1 MGLTMIAKCQSMNES
16 YFSAYIKRTFVSKS
30 SGIKSSMYTAA
41 QCDFA
46 STNFFFVFLGLT
58 KKINP
63 MLVFLTKTL
72 LSYAATYMV

>member
-1 MGLTMIAKCQSMNES
+1 MGLTMIAKCQSMDES
-16 YFSAYIKRTFVSKS
+16 YFSVYIK
-30 SGIKSSMYTAA
+30 GHMYLKVVPFTL
-41 QCDFA
+41 QH
-46 STNFFFVFLGLT
+46 SVLLPLQTFFVFLGLT